1 MERLVEAEL
10 KEGRASR
17 ILAEFV
23 REYDILSEP
32 HLVRISAVRP
42 GSVFNSSVGS
52 VRR

>member
-32 HLVRISAVRP
+32 HLVRISTVRP
-42 GSVFNSSVGS
+42 GSVFHSSVGS